1 MANNV
6 KSCKKFDE
14 KAQTAK
20 FTVFARE
27 IRSAVLK
34 TWKTRKTKTRKFSIN
49 MSQLL
54 LFQKVESGGGPIFKV
69 VFKS

>member
-20 FTVFARE
+20 FTVFAME
-27 IRSAVLK
+27 ISSAVLK
-34 TWKTRKTKTRKFSIN
+34 TWKTRKTKTRITQNF
-49 MSQLL
+49 
-54 LFQKVESGGGPIFKV
+54 
-69 VFKS
+69 